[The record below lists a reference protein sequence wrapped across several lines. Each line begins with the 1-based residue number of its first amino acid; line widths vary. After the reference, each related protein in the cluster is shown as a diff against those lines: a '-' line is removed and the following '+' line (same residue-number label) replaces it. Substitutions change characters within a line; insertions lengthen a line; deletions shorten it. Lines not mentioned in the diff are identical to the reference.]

1 MPPIVS
7 HLDIACP
14 PAEVFGY
21 ATDPSRFAEWQDDV
35 VGVRI
40 QGGRPLGVG
49 SRFTTTRRVARVE
62 FSYTQEIT
70 ALDPPSS
77 WAARGV
83 DGPLRPSASITV
95 EPLEEG
101 IWSRVTFT
109 LEFQGKGIG
118 KLVPGRRP
126 PAGVE
131 GSAQELP
138 APEGTAGARRLARSG
153 PGRSDA
159 SGEREGR
166 VGSQADQGAIG

>member
-7 HLDIACP
+7 HIDIACP

-21 ATDPSRFAEWQDDV
+21 ATDPSRFADWQDDV
-35 VGVRI
+35 VGVRL

-70 ALDPPSS
+70 ALDPPRS

-95 EPLEEG
+95 EPLEG
-101 IWSRVTFT
+101 IRSRVTFR
-109 LEFQGKGIG
+109 LDFQGMGIG
-118 KLVPGRRP
+118 KLVPEVVRQLPLKGAPKSYQHLKERLERGDWRAAGRAGAMP
-126 PAGVE
+126 PAN
-131 GSAQELP
+131 
-138 APEGTAGARRLARSG
+138 
-153 PGRSDA
+153 
-159 SGEREGR
+159 GR
-166 VGSQADQGAIG
+166 VV

>member
-7 HLDIACP
+7 HIDIACP

-21 ATDPSRFAEWQDDV
+21 ATDPSRFADWQDDV
-35 VGVRI
+35 VGVRL

-70 ALDPPSS
+70 ALDPPRS

-95 EPLEEG
+95 EPFEG
-101 IWSRVTFT
+101 SRSRVTFR
-109 LEFQGKGIG
+109 LDFQGKGIG
-118 KLVPGRRP
+118 KLVPEVVRQLALKGAPKSYQHLKERLERGDWRAAGRAGAMP
-126 PAGVE
+126 PAN
-131 GSAQELP
+131 
-138 APEGTAGARRLARSG
+138 
-153 PGRSDA
+153 
-159 SGEREGR
+159 GR
-166 VGSQADQGAIG
+166 VV

>member
-7 HLDIACP
+7 HIDIACP

-101 IWSRVTFT
+101 IRSRVTFT
-109 LEFQGKGIG
+109 LDFQGNGIG
-118 KLVPGRRP
+118 KLVPDVVGQLALKGAPKSYQHLKERLERGDWRAAGRAGAMP
-126 PAGVE
+126 PAN
-131 GSAQELP
+131 
-138 APEGTAGARRLARSG
+138 
-153 PGRSDA
+153 GRA
-159 SGEREGR
+159 
-166 VGSQADQGAIG
+166 V

>member
-7 HLDIACP
+7 HIDIACP

-40 QGGRPLGVG
+40 QGGRRLGVG
-49 SRFTTTRRVARVE
+49 SRFTTTRRVARVQ

-70 ALDPPSS
+70 ALDPPRS

-95 EPLEEG
+95 EPLEKG
-101 IWSRVTFT
+101 SWSRVTFT

-118 KLVPGRRP
+118 KLVPDVVRQLALKGAPKSYQHLKQRLERSDWRAAGRAGAMP
-126 PAGVE
+126 PAN
-131 GSAQELP
+131 
-138 APEGTAGARRLARSG
+138 
-153 PGRSDA
+153 GRA
-159 SGEREGR
+159 
-166 VGSQADQGAIG
+166 V

>member
-7 HLDIACP
+7 HLDIARP

-49 SRFTTTRRVARVE
+49 SRFTTTRRVARLE

-70 ALDPPSS
+70 RSIRPAAGPLAVSMDRSGQARASPSS
-77 WAARGV
+77 RLRRAAVQGHLHARVPG
-83 DGPLRPSASITV
+83 
-95 EPLEEG
+95 EG
-101 IWSRVTFT
+101 DR
-109 LEFQGKGIG
+109 QAGA
-118 KLVPGRRP
+118 GRRP

-131 GSAQELP
+131 G
-138 APEGTAGARRLARSG
+138 APKSYQHLKERLERGDWRAAGRAGAMPPANR
-153 PGRSDA
+153 P
-159 SGEREGR
+159 
-166 VGSQADQGAIG
+166 

>member
-7 HLDIACP
+7 HIDIACP

-21 ATDPSRFAEWQDDV
+21 ATDPTRFAEWQDDV

-40 QGGRPLGVG
+40 QGGRRLGVG
-49 SRFTTTRRVARVE
+49 SRFTTTRRVARVQ

-70 ALDPPSS
+70 ALDPPRS

-95 EPLEEG
+95 EPLEKG
-101 IWSRVTFT
+101 SWSRVTFT

-118 KLVPGRRP
+118 KLVPDVVRQLALKGAPKSYQHLKQRLERSDWRAAGRAGAMP
-126 PAGVE
+126 PAN
-131 GSAQELP
+131 
-138 APEGTAGARRLARSG
+138 
-153 PGRSDA
+153 GRA
-159 SGEREGR
+159 
-166 VGSQADQGAIG
+166 V

>member
-49 SRFTTTRRVARVE
+49 SRFTTTRRVARLE

-70 ALDPPSS
+70 ALAVSMDRSGQARASPSS
-77 WAARGV
+77 
-83 DGPLRPSASITV
+83 
-95 EPLEEG
+95 
-101 IWSRVTFT
+101 
-109 LEFQGKGIG
+109 
-118 KLVPGRRP
+118 
-126 PAGVE
+126 
-131 GSAQELP
+131 
-138 APEGTAGARRLARSG
+138 RLQRASG
-153 PGRSDA
+153 PGSPSRSSSRGRGSAGWCRTSSA
-159 SGEREGR
+159 SWR
-166 VGSQADQGAIG
+166 

>member
-7 HLDIACP
+7 HIDIACP

-70 ALDPPSS
+70 ALDPPRS

-83 DGPLRPSASITV
+83 DGPLTNP
-95 EPLEEG
+95 
-101 IWSRVTFT
+101 
-109 LEFQGKGIG
+109 K
-118 KLVPGRRP
+118 VP
-126 PAGVE
+126 V
-131 GSAQELP
+131 L
-138 APEGTAGARRLARSG
+138 L
-153 PGRSDA
+153 
-159 SGEREGR
+159 
-166 VGSQADQGAIG
+166 VGSNCHGPFG

>member
-7 HLDIACP
+7 HIDIACP

-21 ATDPSRFAEWQDDV
+21 ATDPSRFADWQDDV
-35 VGVRI
+35 VGVRL

-70 ALDPPSS
+70 ALDPPRS

-95 EPLEEG
+95 EPLEG
-101 IWSRVTFT
+101 SRSRVTFR
-109 LEFQGKGIG
+109 LDFQGKGIG
-118 KLVPGRRP
+118 KLVPEVVRQLALKGAPKSYQHLKERLERGDWRAAGRAGAMP
-126 PAGVE
+126 PAN
-131 GSAQELP
+131 
-138 APEGTAGARRLARSG
+138 
-153 PGRSDA
+153 
-159 SGEREGR
+159 GR
-166 VGSQADQGAIG
+166 VV